1 MIENVSGVIFTEEL
15 YLIRRTTLI
24 FSQPIETI
32 TEQDRSL
39 LDKILQAVKL
49 TYNDVTV
56 VHQATLDLGALAV
69 RPRRVLY
76 FGNPVTGLSPF
87 EVISVDGSSIV
98 LAPALSALH
107 SDPASKQKLW
117 TALRTL
123 FGR

>member
-1 MIENVSGVIFTEEL
+1 MIGNVSDVIFTEEL

-24 FSQPIETI
+24 FSQPVDTI
-32 TEQDRSL
+32 SEQDRTL

-49 TYNDVTV
+49 SFHDVTV
-56 VHQATLDLGALAV
+56 VHQSTLDLGALAM
-69 RPRRVLY
+69 RPKRVIY
-76 FGNPVTGLSPF
+76 FGTPVTGLSPF

-107 SDPASKQKLW
+107 NDPASKQKLW
-117 TALRTL
+117 IALRTM

>member
-1 MIENVSGVIFTEEL
+1 MIENAAGVIFTEEL

-24 FSQPIETI
+24 FSEPIEAI
-32 TEQDRSL
+32 SQQDRIL

-49 TYNDVTV
+49 SFNDVTV
-56 VHQATLDLGALAV
+56 VHQATLNLGALDV
-69 RPRRVLY
+69 RPRRVIY
-76 FGNPVTGLSPF
+76 FGTPVTGLSPL

-98 LAPALSALH
+98 LAPALGALH
-107 SDPASKQKLW
+107 NDPASKQKLW

>member
-1 MIENVSGVIFTEEL
+1 MIENVSGIIFTEEL

-24 FSQPIETI
+24 FSQPLNSISEL
-32 TEQDRSL
+32 DRTL

-49 TYNDVTV
+49 SFNDVAV
-56 VHQATLDLGALAV
+56 VHQATLDLGALPV
-69 RPRRVLY
+69 RPKRVVY
-76 FGNPVTGLSPF
+76 FGNPVAGLSPF

-107 SDPASKQKLW
+107 NDPTSKQKLW